1 MTDVKQDPLCEL
13 IKKLG
18 PSDRIVIG
26 LHFDRLYLCVQ
37 DGERKDIEGNPA
49 YIVDTHLPLA
59 NATDESVLLLLTEL
73 FGKLR

>member
-1 MTDVKQDPLCEL
+1 MEDVKKDQLCEL

-26 LHFDRLYLCVQ
+26 LHLDHVYLCVQ
-37 DGERKDIEGNPA
+37 DGVRKDDEGNPA
-49 YIVDTHLPLA
+49 YIADTHLPLVS
-59 NATDESVLLLLTEL
+59 ATDASLVSVLTEL